1 MTAPTL
7 DLVKRYLRYELDA
20 IDDDTMM
27 TVALAAG
34 VEWVEGYTGSV
45 IAGADPDTVPVRFL
59 HAVLLYAGAFDA
71 ARGSGGDI
79 NLGAVQAVC
88 FRFRTVLL

>member
-59 HAVLLYAGAFDA
+59 HAVLLYAGMFDRLRDGDA
-71 ARGSGGDI
+71 SNMLGPIMTVCARPTT
-79 NLGAVQAVC
+79 L
-88 FRFRTVLL
+88 